1 VQDAVITGLNLNEI
15 GALLV
20 ATPDIRSLAGLPESA
35 SMEAVAASAP
45 VKAWL
50 QDLVNRLSEQA
61 TGSATRVARAL
72 LLTEPPSMDKGEIT
86 DKGSLNQRAVL
97 KHRAALVEALHAGTV
112 PHIATP
118 QKKGT
123 AA

>member
-1 VQDAVITGLNLNEI
+1 MQDSVITGLNMTEI

-20 ATPDIRSLAGLPESA
+20 PTPAIRQLAGLPATAPMEEVVA
-35 SMEAVAASAP
+35 SSP

-50 QDLVNRLSEQA
+50 QDLVNRLAEGA

-72 LLTEPPSMDKGEIT
+72 LLTEPPHMDKGEIT
-86 DKGSLNQRAVL
+86 DKGSLNQRAML

-118 QKKGT
+118 QKKG
-123 AA
+123 ASA